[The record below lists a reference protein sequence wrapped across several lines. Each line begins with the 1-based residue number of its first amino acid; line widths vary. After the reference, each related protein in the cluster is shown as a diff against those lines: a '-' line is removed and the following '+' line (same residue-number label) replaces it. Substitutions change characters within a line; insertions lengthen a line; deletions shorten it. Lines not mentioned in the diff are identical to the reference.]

1 MASPRREERNLLTGA
16 FMKVR
21 SVWALLW
28 LPLACACSPA
38 GDNGQRGDDVEQGPV
53 DSVVGLKPLPPSL
66 TFHLNYKPEKDWS
79 KCAERDVVVF
89 DMFDSS
95 EADFA
100 KCSELGALTLCYFS
114 SQYEDWR
121 SDSADFGDLGPALDG
136 WEGER
141 WVDADDPKN
150 LEVMRQRLDLAV
162 ERGCDGIDL
171 DNVDR
176 DGHEHYVMEIFAEAK
191 ARGLYVSQKNAVE
204 KIEKFYDYV
213 DLYQNEQC
221 QEFDECEAYETVGR
235 PVYNIE
241 YSACRSLPYLYSN
254 RKDVEAMDAWE
265 GDCDE

>member
-1 MASPRREERNLLTGA
+1 
-16 FMKVR
+16 MKVR

-121 SDSADFGDLGPALDG
+121 SDSGELPSEALYSAV
-136 WEGER
+136 ETRNSAGER
-141 WVDADDPKN
+141 VLWIASRAG
-150 LEVMRQRLDLAV
+150 LL
-162 ERGCDGIDL
+162 I
-171 DNVDR
+171 
-176 DGHEHYVMEIFAEAK
+176 EA
-191 ARGLYVSQKNAVE
+191 R
-204 KIEKFYDYV
+204 
-213 DLYQNEQC
+213 
-221 QEFDECEAYETVGR
+221 
-235 PVYNIE
+235 
-241 YSACRSLPYLYSN
+241 
-254 RKDVEAMDAWE
+254 
-265 GDCDE
+265 